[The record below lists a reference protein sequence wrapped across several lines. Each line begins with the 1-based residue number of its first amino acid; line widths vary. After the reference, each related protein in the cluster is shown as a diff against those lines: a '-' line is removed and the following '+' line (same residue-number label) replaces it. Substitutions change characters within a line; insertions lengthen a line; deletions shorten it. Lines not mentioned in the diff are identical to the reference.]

1 MNESAMKET
10 SVRPAGYT
18 ALAERFDLDVIPNW
32 HVSMIATGSIR
43 RLKSSAGF
51 VEEVY
56 PAKYWPGD
64 KVGDQLEFALKYD
77 GTNLAILAS
86 LFRAISVEDILDY
99 IQSKPI
105 GKYARRAWF
114 LYELLMGRQLPV
126 DDLTKGNYVDLLE
139 TDEYYTIVRPRPVR
153 RQRINDN
160 LLGDARFCPTI
171 RRTDALRRFEKAD
184 LPARCRKIVSSY
196 SPQLLK
202 RAMSYLYTKETRS
215 SFEIEHIK
223 PSSTRT
229 ERFIGLLQLAE
240 KEDFC
245 DKDCLIDLQNR
256 IVDPRFRDTDYRTEQ
271 NYVGETVGPQKEK
284 VHFVSPKPEDLD
296 GMMEG
301 LIAAHKRMDTGN
313 VHAVVHAAAVAYG
326 FVFLHPFEDGNG
338 RIHRFLIHNIL
349 ARRGFTP
356 AGLIFPV
363 SAAMLKNLADY
374 DWSLE
379 LFSRPLMTLV
389 EYSLDDQGRMIVQN
403 ETARWY
409 RFIDMT
415 PQAEALFRFVE
426 QTIDTE
432 LVEELEFLANYDQTK
447 RAIQEIVDMPDR
459 KIDLFIQACLQNN
472 GRLSA
477 RRRAN
482 HFDFLSDKE
491 VAHMEDAIRSAY
503 GNRVKA
509 GQSGQSSDLLL

>member
-1 MNESAMKET
+1 MKRTSA
-10 SVRPAGYT
+10 RPAGYA
-18 ALAERFDLDVIPNW
+18 ALAERFGLDVIANW
-32 HVSMIATGSIR
+32 HMSMIAPD
-43 RLKSSAGF
+43 SAHRVNSTAGL

-64 KVGDQLEFALKYD
+64 KVGDHLEFALKYD

-86 LFRAISVEDILDY
+86 LFRVIAAEDILDY
-99 IQSKPI
+99 IKSKPI
-105 GKYARRAWF
+105 GKYARRTWF

-126 DDLTKGNYVDLLE
+126 SDLKKGNYVDLLD
-139 TDEYYTIVRPRPVR
+139 TDEYYTVTPPRPVR

-171 RRTDALRRFEKAD
+171 RRTDALCGYEKAD
-184 LPARCRKIVSSY
+184 LPARCRKIVSGY

-202 RAMSYLYTKETRS
+202 RAMSYLYTKETKS

-223 PSSTRT
+223 PNSTRT
-229 ERFIGLLQLAE
+229 ERFIALLQLAE

-245 DKDCLIDLQNR
+245 DKGRLLDLQNR

-271 NYVGETVGPQKEK
+271 NYVGETIGPQKEK
-284 VHFVSPKPEDLD
+284 VHFVCPKPEDLA

-301 LIAAHKRMDTGN
+301 LIAAHKRMDAG
-313 VHAVVHAAAVAYG
+313 AVPAVIHAAAVAYG

-338 RIHRFLIHNIL
+338 RSHRFLIHNIL

-356 AGLIFPV
+356 TGLIFPV

-374 DWSLE
+374 DESLE
-379 LFSRPLMTLV
+379 SFSRPLMTLV
-389 EYSLDDQGRMIVQN
+389 EYAMDDQGRMTVQN
-403 ETARWY
+403 DTAHWY

-415 PQAEALFRFVE
+415 PQTEALFSFVE
-426 QTIDTE
+426 QTIETE
-432 LVEELEFLANYDQTK
+432 LVEELTFLANYDETK
-447 RAIQEIVDMPDR
+447 NAIQEIVDMPDR

-477 RRRAN
+477 RKRTGS
-482 HFDFLSDKE
+482 FDFLTDEE
-491 VAHMEDAIRSAY
+491 VTRMEKAIRFPA
-503 GNRVKA
+503 
-509 GQSGQSSDLLL
+509 